1 MLIDS
6 FAYGTCFLKV
16 VFVKSPCSGNIGLL
30 HSVVCFIV
38 YRLYCRFPIF
48 SAVFTLMSNILW
60 YFASAFWVLVNT
72 LSTSLHFTRFPFLFS
87 LVSHYDPATCVT
99 FLNRI
104 GYVRNTNL
112 VGLHRATLN
121 DKTWSFWLVS
131 LGSGPKGLCV
141 VFMQFS
147 WSKRETDG
155 QMSISLRC
163 DSDNGT
169 WAVSSSAQ
177 YGDKRVL
184 PHRKGNKRLEAIWFP
199 NFHNLSQFDG
209 LSEPSF

>member
-1 MLIDS
+1 MD
-6 FAYGTCFLKV
+6 CFLEV
-16 VFVKSPCSGNIGLL
+16 FFVKSACYGNIALL
-30 HSVVCFIV
+30 HSVVCFIGFIIGPI
-38 YRLYCRFPIF
+38 YCPLYLRWCQIFCDRLFCFC
-48 SAVFTLMSNILW
+48 
-60 YFASAFWVLVNT
+60 VLVNT
-72 LSTSLHFTRFPFLFS
+72 LSTFLHFPRFPFLFS
-87 LVSHYDPATCVT
+87 RVSHYDIATCVT

-112 VGLHRATLN
+112 VGLQRATLN
-121 DKTWSFWLVS
+121 HKTWSFWLVS

-184 PHRKGNKRLEAIWFP
+184 PHRKGNKRLEAIWFA
-199 NFHNLSQFDG
+199 NVHNLSQFDG
-209 LSEPSF
+209 LSQPSF